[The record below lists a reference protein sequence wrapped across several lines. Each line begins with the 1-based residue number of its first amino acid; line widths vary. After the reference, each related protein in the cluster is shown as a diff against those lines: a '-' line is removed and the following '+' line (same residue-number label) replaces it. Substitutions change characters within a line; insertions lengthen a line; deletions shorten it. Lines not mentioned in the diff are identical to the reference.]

1 MVRDTLDTNFVESHR
16 RIRKVSR
23 QSCNRRQWPESL
35 RLIRE
40 QLELSVSEREFKIS
54 TALFSIIRL
63 PRLYGTISEL
73 APFLEFPKFSL
84 VRSRGRRQIASF
96 SEILVNETEDGFLD
110 CFDATRT
117 KQTSRNEMIG
127 RAIHRA
133 PFYSPDTQ
141 WSQTSLART
150 LAV

>member
-1 MVRDTLDTNFVESHR
+1 MDTNFVESYR

-23 QSCNRRQWPESL
+23 RSSNRRHWPEGL

-40 QLELSVSEREFKIS
+40 QLKLSISEREFKIS

-63 PRLYGTISEL
+63 PRLYGTISKL
-73 APFLEFPKFSL
+73 AAFLEFAKFSL

-110 CFDATRT
+110 WFDATKT
-117 KQTSRNEMIG
+117 KQTPRNEMIG

>member
-1 MVRDTLDTNFVESHR
+1 M
-16 RIRKVSR
+16 SR
-23 QSCNRRQWPESL
+23 QSSNRRHWPESL

-54 TALFSIIRL
+54 SALFSIIHD
-63 PRLYGTISEL
+63 YTEL
-73 APFLEFPKFSL
+73 FLLAAFLEFAKFSL

-110 CFDATRT
+110 WFDATRP

>member
-1 MVRDTLDTNFVESHR
+1 MDTNFVESYR

-23 QSCNRRQWPESL
+23 RSSNRRHWPEGL

-40 QLELSVSEREFKIS
+40 QLKLSISEREFKIS

-63 PRLYGTISEL
+63 PRLYGTISKL
-73 APFLEFPKFSL
+73 AAFLEFAKFSL

-96 SEILVNETEDGFLD
+96 SEILVNETEDGFLAW
-110 CFDATRT
+110 FDATRT
-117 KQTSRNEMIG
+117 KQTPRNEMIG